1 MRKYEGDRNRWQAK
15 ASINRNPNQVSQFKY
30 SPIRSQNN
38 WHRRCNL
45 APEINLFLKNLF
57 KKTLG
62 EIKFK
67 RVLIQLSWYS
77 QTVRICFSHVSQYPK
92 LSETDFSDNNSVW
105 EICKHLQH
113 HPPTKYS
120 LTFSRN
126 IFQIFKEINFNFSI
140 NMLKLFRHNSVWKI
154 CKHLQHHQTAKKYI
168 ERRISQFWRKIRSRR
183 NSWIKSKAM
192 FPYFDQNTFFMIEAK
207 LINFRLEQIWV
218 CLPARVCLPVLVC
231 LPV

>member
-1 MRKYEGDRNRWQAK
+1 MGQ
-15 ASINRNPNQVSQFKY
+15 
-30 SPIRSQNN
+30 
-38 WHRRCNL
+38 
-45 APEINLFLKNLF
+45 
-57 KKTLG
+57 
-62 EIKFK
+62 IKFK
-67 RVLIQLSWYS
+67 RVLIQLSWY
-77 QTVRICFSHVSQYPK
+77 I
-92 LSETDFSDNNSVW
+92 FSDCENLLFPCVSISKVVRNRLFRHNSVW

-113 HPPTKYS
+113 NPPTKYS

-183 NSWIKSKAM
+183 ISWIKSKAL
-192 FPYFDQNTFFMIEAK
+192 FPYFDQNTFFRIEAK